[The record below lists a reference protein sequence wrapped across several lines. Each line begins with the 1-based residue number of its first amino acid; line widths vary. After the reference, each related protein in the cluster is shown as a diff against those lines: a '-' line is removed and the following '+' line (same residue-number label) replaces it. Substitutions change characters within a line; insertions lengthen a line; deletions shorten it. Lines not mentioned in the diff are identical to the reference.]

1 MLSRR
6 HIRIKTFLALYAYIF
21 SNNKELDKGERE
33 LMFSLK
39 KVYELY
45 VTLLSVFDEIKKL
58 SEEKIENAKK
68 KLRPSE
74 DDLNPNM
81 KFVHNKAFSML
92 NQNSQLQKDIDNM
105 KIKWRSDGAF
115 TVISQIFKE
124 VRESDDY
131 KNYMNSGA
139 DSFNEDKNFLI
150 AIFKNF
156 VVNNEL
162 LHDVL
167 EDSSIFWNDD
177 LDIVALAVIKTIE
190 SMSESDSGI
199 EALSPLFKDKSD
211 EEYAKLLFRHTITK
225 QSEIEKLIKSQTKN
239 WDVDRLAKTDV
250 ILMSMAI
257 VEALDFPSI
266 PVKVTMNE
274 YIEISKFYSTPKSK
288 GFING
293 ILDKIFSQLKADGKI
308 NKAGRG
314 LINKSIQK

>member
-6 HIRIKTFLALYAYIF
+6 HIRIKTFLALYAYFF

-45 VTLLSVFDEIKKL
+45 ITLLSVFDEIKKL
-58 SEEKIENAKK
+58 SEEKIENAKT

-81 KFVHNKAFSML
+81 KFVHNKVFSLL
-92 NQNSQLQKDIDNM
+92 NQHAQLQKDIDGM
-105 KIKWRSDGAF
+105 KIKWRSDAAF
-115 TVISQIFKE
+115 TVVNQIYKE
-124 VRESDDY
+124 IKASDEY
-131 KNYMNSGA
+131 KNYMTSGA
-139 DSFNEDKNFLI
+139 DSFNEDKNFLVT
-150 AIFKNF
+150 IFRNF
-156 VVNNEL
+156 IINNEL
-162 LHDVL
+162 LHEVL
-167 EDSSIFWNDD
+167 EDNSIFWNDD
-177 LDIVALAVIKTIE
+177 LDIVALAVIKSIE
-190 SMSESDSGI
+190 SMNESDSGI
-199 EALSPLFKDKSD
+199 EALIPLFKDKSD
-211 EEYAKLLFRHTITK
+211 EEFAKELFRNTILK
-225 QSEIEKLIKSQTKN
+225 QDEAEKLIKSQTKN

-250 ILMSMAI
+250 ILMNMAI
-257 VEALDFPSI
+257 VEVLDFPSI

-293 ILDKIFSQLKADGKI
+293 ILDKIFTQLKKEGKI